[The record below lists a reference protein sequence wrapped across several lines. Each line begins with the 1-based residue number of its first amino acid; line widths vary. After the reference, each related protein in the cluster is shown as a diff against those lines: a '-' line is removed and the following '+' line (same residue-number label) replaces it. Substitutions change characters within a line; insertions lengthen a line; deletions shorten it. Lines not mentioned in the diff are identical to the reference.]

1 MLNNSYRLSM
11 EAKYFFETGDY
22 KKAEILA
29 KKAYILDPY
38 NRMAFSVYTQSKI
51 AHEWQNYINDSIRY
65 FKRIEQIAN
74 KNNITKQ
81 DKEKVKIM
89 LEIIIDEY
97 KTLKPSILL
106 PEYLKTKAK
115 EMYMKGKKLYEKV
128 FGKRIS

>member
-51 AHEWQNYINDSIRY
+51 AYEWQNYINDSIRY